1 MSDATRSLADETD
14 LAQFIRDR
22 GPHCLIVARHGETE
36 WNAEGRLQGQ
46 QDIPLNGRGRTQ
58 AQAVAR
64 FLRTIP
70 LGQVHSSTLQRCRET
85 AGPIAEANIGR
96 PDVVSSDLL
105 KGDRLRRSR
114 GRVDAATVHCRVDS
128 ALSGILQGRDSLPR
142 AQWREPT
149 RRCDPRAA
157 ILRRPMQ
164 ALERSGDPPDRRTQE
179 HEQDDPEVPS
189 RAVVRGGTSGRAGT
203 PAAVPLLRRTEGA
216 VVLPGSRPLV
226 PASHGDMSPRSTAAM
241 RRSRAQRRTVL
252 PTSSRWRTPSDL
264 RPRPRW

>member
-105 KGDRLRRSR
+105 KETALGVLEGELMRQPSTAELTRHYQEFSRDEIRYRVPNGENLHDVATRVQRFFVDRCKLLKGPGIHLIVGHRNMNKMILKSLLGLSFEEGLR
-114 GRVDAATVHCRVDS
+114 V
-128 ALSGILQGRDSLPR
+128 
-142 AQWREPT
+142 E
-149 RRCDPRAA
+149 
-157 ILRRPMQ
+157 
-164 ALERSGDPPDRRTQE
+164 QE
-179 HEQDDPEVPS
+179 HQRLYLYFDGPKELWSCWVEAAGA
-189 RAVVRGGTSGRAGT
+189 RLTRGYVTT
-203 PAAVPLLRRTEGA
+203 I
-216 VVLPGSRPLV
+216 
-226 PASHGDMSPRSTAAM
+226 D
-241 RRSRAQRRTVL
+241 
-252 PTSSRWRTPSDL
+252 SSYA
-264 RPRPRW
+264 